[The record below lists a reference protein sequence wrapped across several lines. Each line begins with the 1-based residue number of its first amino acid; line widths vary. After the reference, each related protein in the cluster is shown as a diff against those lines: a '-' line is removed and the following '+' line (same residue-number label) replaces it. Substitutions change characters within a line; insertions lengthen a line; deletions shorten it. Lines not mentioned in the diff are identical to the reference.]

1 MCFIILL
8 SSINFNSIKVRLEHN
23 SAFDF
28 TAPTLFQFHKGT
40 IRTVASKTEISANA
54 MVLWVQSY
62 KKCFEK
68 MSMVKSIFFLAL
80 RQPFIFLCIQYVKER
95 NLGKIVCWKDIK
107 NEHRQLF
114 IRNCLCSFSLFLES
128 VYPYCTPF
136 CWWIQ

>member
-1 MCFIILL
+1 MGLVGFG
-8 SSINFNSIKVRLEHN
+8 NFNSIKVRLEHRKERHREGHL
-23 SAFDF
+23 S
-28 TAPTLFQFHKGT
+28 FQFHKGT
-40 IRTVASKTEISANA
+40 IRTPVASKTEISANA

-95 NLGKIVCWKDIK
+95 NLGKIVYKKDIK

-114 IRNCLCSFSLFLES
+114 L
-128 VYPYCTPF
+128 
-136 CWWIQ
+136 

>member
-1 MCFIILL
+1 MPLSFSQLWLL
-8 SSINFNSIKVRLEHN
+8 LNFNSIKVRLEPLLYLLILLQ
-23 SAFDF
+23 SK
-28 TAPTLFQFHKGT
+28 FQFHKGT

-95 NLGKIVCWKDIK
+95 NLGKIVYKKDIK

-114 IRNCLCSFSLFLES
+114 L
-128 VYPYCTPF
+128 
-136 CWWIQ
+136 

>member
-1 MCFIILL
+1 MVY
-8 SSINFNSIKVRLEHN
+8 FNSIKVRLE
-23 SAFDF
+23 
-28 TAPTLFQFHKGT
+28 P
-40 IRTVASKTEISANA
+40 VASKTEISANA

-95 NLGKIVCWKDIK
+95 NLGKIVYKKDIK

-114 IRNCLCSFSLFLES
+114 L
-128 VYPYCTPF
+128 
-136 CWWIQ
+136 